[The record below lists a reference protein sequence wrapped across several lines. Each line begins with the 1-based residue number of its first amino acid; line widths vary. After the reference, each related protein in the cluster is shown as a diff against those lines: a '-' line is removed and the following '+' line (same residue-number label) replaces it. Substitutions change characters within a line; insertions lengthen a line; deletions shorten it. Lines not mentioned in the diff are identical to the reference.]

1 MARFLD
7 FWNNLCHIDLLEEW
21 IWYNYFAGA
30 WLLGPILSLLILCYD
45 VLSGFF
51 FPVWHIEPSLDKVVF
66 ITGCDSGFGKALAVL
81 LAQKG
86 FKVYAACLTAKGAE
100 SMTTECAAVQ
110 TLLLDVTKADQVQ
123 SAADRVDS
131 ENPQGLYALVN
142 NAGIAKSGLIDWF
155 SMSDFRVCME
165 VNFFGVIAVTKAF
178 LPLVKRRK
186 GRIVVVSSIA
196 GVSCG
201 YPLSTPYSA
210 SKHAVE
216 LFTSALRQEMR
227 PWGIKVSTI
236 NPGFHRTEMNM
247 VAVQGLEGCWAK
259 VPPAIQAQY
268 GSSYFEGC
276 KKFVKKHTEE
286 VVFDPINV
294 VRALEHAVTCT
305 RPRVQ
310 YRVGLDAK
318 YGLVWTQI
326 LPLRVGEKLIY
337 ALTTNKQMRSIV
349 GLKPVGKAAEVEDPW
364 RETREIEG
372 L

>member
-1 MARFLD
+1 MGGCLE
-7 FWNNLCHIDLLEEW
+7 FWNNLCHIDLVEEW
-21 IWYNYFAGA
+21 IWYNFFADA
-30 WLLGPILSLLILCYD
+30 WLLGPILAFLIVSYD
-45 VLSGFF
+45 FLSGFA
-51 FPVWHIEPSLDKVVF
+51 FPVFHVEPSLDKVIFV
-66 ITGCDSGFGKALAVL
+66 TGCDSGFGKALAVR

-86 FKVYAACLTAKGAE
+86 FKVYAACLTPKGAE
-100 SMTTECAAVQ
+100 EITAECAAVQ

-123 SAADRVDS
+123 SAADRVDF

-142 NAGIAKSGLIDWF
+142 NAGVAKSGLIDWF
-155 SMSDFRVCME
+155 GMSDFRFCME

-178 LPLVKRRK
+178 LPLVKRSK

-201 YPLSTPYSA
+201 YPLSAPYSA

-216 LFTSALRQEMR
+216 LFTSSLRQELR

-236 NPGFHRTEMNM
+236 NPGFHRTEMNK
-247 VAVQGLEGCWAK
+247 VAVQGLEACWAK
-259 VPPAIQAQY
+259 VPPTIQAQY
-268 GSSYFEGC
+268 GPSYFEGC
-276 KKFVKKHTEE
+276 KEFVKTHTED

-326 LPLRVGEKLIY
+326 FPLRVGEKVIY
-337 ALTTNKQMRSIV
+337 ALTTNKKMRTIV
-349 GLKPVGKAAEVEDPW
+349 GLKSAGETAQAEAP
-364 RETREIEG
+364 
-372 L
+372 